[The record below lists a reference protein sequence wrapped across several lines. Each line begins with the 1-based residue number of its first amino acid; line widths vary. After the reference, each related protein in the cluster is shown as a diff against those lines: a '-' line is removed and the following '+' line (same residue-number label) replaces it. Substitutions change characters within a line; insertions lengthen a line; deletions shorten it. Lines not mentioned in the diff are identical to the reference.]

1 MEKNVLNRPTLVL
14 NKQWFPITIWS
25 AKKAFVKTAKGVADI
40 ISVDDIPKRTDNLPE
55 ETLAALKAINMYT
68 WDQWVENSFYNS
80 ETIPKENCV
89 QCTNDFRIR
98 WPEVVVL
105 KDYDGIPDTP
115 VKLTRRNLLIR
126 DKFHCQY
133 TGQKVTM
140 ASATIDHIVPQS
152 KGGKTVWTNVVI
164 AALEVNMKKADRTP
178 EQSGLTLLSKPRR
191 PKWNPMFA
199 RFITEMPE
207 SWQQFIN
214 TNQWNEVGYWDVEL
228 KEE

>member
-25 AKKAFVKTAKGVADI
+25 AKRAFTKISKGVADI
-40 ISVDDIPKRTDNLPE
+40 ISVDDLPD
-55 ETLAALKAINMYT
+55 KARKSINMYT
-68 WDQWVENSFYNS
+68 WDEWVENSFYNS
-80 ETIPKENCV
+80 DTLPRENCV
-89 QCTNDFRIR
+89 QCGGDFRIR

-105 KDYDGIPDTP
+105 KEYEGIPNTP

-133 TGQKVTM
+133 TGKKVTM

-164 AALEVNMKKADRTP
+164 ATLEVNMEKADRTP
-178 EQSGLTLLSKPRR
+178 EEAGLTLLSKPRR

-199 RFITEMPE
+199 RFVSEMPE
-207 SWQQFIN
+207 SWNQFIN
-214 TNQWNEVGYWDVEL
+214 TDQWNEVGYWDVEL
-228 KEE
+228 KED